1 MFSRLS
7 AVPRVYFFLWPCR
20 RAFGF
25 RMDLW
30 NRLAPPWVRRLAE
43 PEEPAGGPQP
53 GLALARYRR

>member
-7 AVPRVYFFLWPCR
+7 TLPRVYFFSWPCR

-25 RMDLW
+25 LMGPW
-30 NRLAPPWVRRLAE
+30 NRLAPPWVRQLAGL
-43 PEEPAGGPQP
+43 EEPAGGPQG